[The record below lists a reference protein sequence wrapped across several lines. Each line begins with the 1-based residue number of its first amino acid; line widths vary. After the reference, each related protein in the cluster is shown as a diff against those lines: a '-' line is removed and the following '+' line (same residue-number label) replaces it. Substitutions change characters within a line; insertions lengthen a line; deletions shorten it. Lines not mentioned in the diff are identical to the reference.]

1 MKIVTTSNL
10 GLTILLGCTLGMGAI
25 GWYGSQRLADLLSYV
40 LGAAWQTADGA
51 MEGSIELGNQ
61 SLYIQKML
69 SGIPLDAPELQR
81 AKEAAND
88 ALRRVE
94 QGGLIDGAAIT
105 TLKQHE
111 QTYQQEQAQLLTLYR
126 TFTSADEALR
136 ASSERM
142 SRLSTR
148 LEVIGDEAVES
159 LTRSPDQAISW
170 NGGLATRW
178 QAADGGMEANIGFL
192 RQLYALEKMQSE
204 GPTPAIQA
212 ELAQATR
219 FYQDA
224 VDGMLATGQFD
235 VPGDGEFAGQMLSTQ
250 YRALQAD
257 NARLIREWTTALSA
271 YQNQLARYEHSAD
284 QLRLALVEVEAQG
297 DATVE
302 DQVHQLNAIIDYT
315 RGLIL
320 GGLLLSLLIVT
331 CCGFWLVRTIVRPLL
346 QVDKRMQDIAA
357 GEGDLNARINL
368 SRDDE
373 IGSLAG
379 SVDRFIEKLQ
389 KMISATMDN
398 NQHINQHVH
407 TSVNR
412 VQAISQ
418 SSRQTAAHAQA
429 LHHDSDQMVQVATT
443 ISDNCNLAA
452 HNANEVRQLTTQ
464 SSQYVSSATAGM
476 HVTLLALGK
485 NFAEVDINNSAPL
498 AEAVRD
504 TELNPLIIQARDAT
518 GQYLA
523 RAGSI
528 DENAEQLAFYQQQLA
543 EMLKQK
549 IGHPKSGATTAW
561 VPSPTGA
568 TLHAL
573 HYHQV
578 NVFDVQKEL
587 LAQEPKA
594 YLDDL
599 LTIPV
604 DAARNWSA
612 EEIQQE
618 LDNNCQGILGY
629 VVRWIEQG
637 VGCSKVPDI
646 HNVGLMEDRATLR
659 ISSQHIANWLLHGVV
674 SEAQVRETLARMA
687 AVVDGQNAGDP
698 FYTPMVGRFDTSP
711 AFLAAC
717 DLVFKGT
724 TQPSGY
730 TEPLL
735 HHWRRVAKAQ

>member
-81 AKEAAND
+81 AKEAASD

-94 QGGLIDGAAIT
+94 QGGLIDAAAIT

-126 TFTSADEALR
+126 TFTSTDEALR

-159 LTRSPDQAISW
+159 LTRSPDQAIGW

-235 VPGDGEFAGQMLSTQ
+235 VPGDGEFAGQRLSTQ

-320 GGLLLSLLIVT
+320 GGLLLSLLSVT

-429 LHHDSDQMVQVATT
+429 LHHDSEQMVQVATT

-476 HVTLLALGK
+476 QRVVTEVGECATAINALKEQAGQIGQIISTISNISEQTNLLAL
-485 NFAEVDINNSAPL
+485 NAAI
-498 AEAVRD
+498 EA
-504 TELNPLIIQARDAT
+504 
-518 GQYLA
+518 A
-523 RAGSI
+523 RAGEMGRGFAVVADEVRTLANRTATSSAEITDVINSI
-528 DENAEQLAFYQQQLA
+528 QQQTEQAYLMMQRNLKTVESGMADSDNTKQILFKVEEAIDQLADMVQQVAEATSQLSHTLGHTTGKVSDISLQAQTGEQEAQECLQLASSLHQASQQQQQL
-543 EMLKQK
+543 L
-549 IGHPKSGATTAW
+549 
-561 VPSPTGA
+561 
-568 TLHAL
+568 
-573 HYHQV
+573 
-578 NVFDVQKEL
+578 
-587 LAQEPKA
+587 
-594 YLDDL
+594 
-599 LTIPV
+599 
-604 DAARNWSA
+604 
-612 EEIQQE
+612 
-618 LDNNCQGILGY
+618 
-629 VVRWIEQG
+629 
-637 VGCSKVPDI
+637 
-646 HNVGLMEDRATLR
+646 
-659 ISSQHIANWLLHGVV
+659 SQ
-674 SEAQVRETLARMA
+674 
-687 AVVDGQNAGDP
+687 
-698 FYTPMVGRFDTSP
+698 F
-711 AFLAAC
+711 
-717 DLVFKGT
+717 
-724 TQPSGY
+724 
-730 TEPLL
+730 
-735 HHWRRVAKAQ
+735 RV

>member
-10 GLTILLGCTLGMGAI
+10 GLTILLGCTLGMGGI

-51 MEGSIELGNQ
+51 MESSIELGNQ

-81 AKEAAND
+81 AKEAASD

-126 TFTSADEALR
+126 TFTSTDEALR

-271 YQNQLARYEHSAD
+271 YQNQMARYEHSAD

-429 LHHDSDQMVQVATT
+429 LHHDSEQMVQVATT

-476 HVTLLALGK
+476 QRVVMEVGECATAINALKEQAGQIGQIISTISNISEQTNLLAL
-485 NFAEVDINNSAPL
+485 NAAI
-498 AEAVRD
+498 EA
-504 TELNPLIIQARDAT
+504 
-518 GQYLA
+518 A
-523 RAGSI
+523 RAGEMGRGFAVVADEVRTLANRTATSSAEITDVINSI
-528 DENAEQLAFYQQQLA
+528 QQQTEQAYLMMQRNLKTVESGMADSDNTKQILFKVEEAIDQLADMVQQVAEATSQLSHTLGHTTGKVSDISLQAQTGEQEAQECLQLASSLHQASQQQQQL
-543 EMLKQK
+543 L
-549 IGHPKSGATTAW
+549 
-561 VPSPTGA
+561 
-568 TLHAL
+568 
-573 HYHQV
+573 
-578 NVFDVQKEL
+578 
-587 LAQEPKA
+587 
-594 YLDDL
+594 
-599 LTIPV
+599 
-604 DAARNWSA
+604 
-612 EEIQQE
+612 
-618 LDNNCQGILGY
+618 
-629 VVRWIEQG
+629 
-637 VGCSKVPDI
+637 
-646 HNVGLMEDRATLR
+646 
-659 ISSQHIANWLLHGVV
+659 SQ
-674 SEAQVRETLARMA
+674 
-687 AVVDGQNAGDP
+687 
-698 FYTPMVGRFDTSP
+698 F
-711 AFLAAC
+711 
-717 DLVFKGT
+717 
-724 TQPSGY
+724 
-730 TEPLL
+730 
-735 HHWRRVAKAQ
+735 RV

>member
-81 AKEAAND
+81 AKEAASD

-94 QGGLIDGAAIT
+94 QGGLIDAAAIT

-178 QAADGGMEANIGFL
+178 QAADGGM
-192 RQLYALEKMQSE
+192 
-204 GPTPAIQA
+204 
-212 ELAQATR
+212 
-219 FYQDA
+219 
-224 VDGMLATGQFD
+224 LATGQFD

-257 NARLIREWTTALSA
+257 NARQIREWTTALIA
-271 YQNQLARYEHSAD
+271 YQNQLTRYEHSAD

-320 GGLLLSLLIVT
+320 GGLLLSLLSVT

-429 LHHDSDQMVQVATT
+429 LHHDSEQMVQVATT

-452 HNANEVRQLTTQ
+452 HNDNEVRQLTTQ

-476 HVTLLALGK
+476 QRVVMEVGECATAINALKEQAGQIGQIISTISNISEQTNLLAL
-485 NFAEVDINNSAPL
+485 NAAI
-498 AEAVRD
+498 EA
-504 TELNPLIIQARDAT
+504 
-518 GQYLA
+518 A
-523 RAGSI
+523 RAGEMGRGFAVVADEVRTLANRTATSSAEITNVINSI
-528 DENAEQLAFYQQQLA
+528 QQQTEQAYLMMQRNLKTVESGMADSDNTKQILFKVEEAIDQLADMVQQVAEATSQLSHTLGHTTGKVSDISLQAQTGEQEAQECLQLASSLHQASQQQQQL
-543 EMLKQK
+543 L
-549 IGHPKSGATTAW
+549 
-561 VPSPTGA
+561 
-568 TLHAL
+568 
-573 HYHQV
+573 
-578 NVFDVQKEL
+578 
-587 LAQEPKA
+587 
-594 YLDDL
+594 
-599 LTIPV
+599 
-604 DAARNWSA
+604 
-612 EEIQQE
+612 
-618 LDNNCQGILGY
+618 
-629 VVRWIEQG
+629 
-637 VGCSKVPDI
+637 
-646 HNVGLMEDRATLR
+646 
-659 ISSQHIANWLLHGVV
+659 SQ
-674 SEAQVRETLARMA
+674 
-687 AVVDGQNAGDP
+687 
-698 FYTPMVGRFDTSP
+698 F
-711 AFLAAC
+711 
-717 DLVFKGT
+717 
-724 TQPSGY
+724 
-730 TEPLL
+730 
-735 HHWRRVAKAQ
+735 RV